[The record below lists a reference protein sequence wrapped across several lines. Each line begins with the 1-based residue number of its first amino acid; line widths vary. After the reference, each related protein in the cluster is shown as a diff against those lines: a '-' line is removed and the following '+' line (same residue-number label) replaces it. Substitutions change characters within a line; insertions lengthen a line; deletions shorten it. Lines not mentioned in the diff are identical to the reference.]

1 MEWSQS
7 LLFMGGIS
15 SDQTRRT
22 SWLATRLLSTVIS
35 RIGER
40 EEHEVAR
47 KRLIDHIPTT
57 SFGKFAQCLPYIKCR
72 NGCINIGINDILIL
86 YVGHA
91 NTKNIAVL
99 VEHGT
104 SALASLHRTVGHNC
118 ALIALDDA
126 TLEYRRIK
134 VVLKVKVHIVWKAG
148 IVYCLAQLGAIAGQ
162 ANTMTL
168 RHICGSG

>member
-22 SWLATRLLSTVIS
+22 SWLATRLLSTAIS
-35 RIGER
+35 RIDER
-40 EEHEVAR
+40 EEHEVTSR
-47 KRLIDHIPTT
+47 RHIYLIRTT
-57 SFGKFAQCLPYIKCR
+57 SFGKFTQRLAYIECR
-72 NGCINIGINDILIL
+72 NGCINVRINNIVIL

-91 NTKNIAVL
+91 HTKNIAVL
-99 VEHGT
+99 VEHRS
-104 SALASLHRTVGHNC
+104 SALASLHRTVRHNC
-118 ALIALDDA
+118 TSIALDDA

-134 VVLKVKVHIVWKAG
+134 VVLKGKVHIIWKAG
-148 IVYCLAQLGAIAGQ
+148 IVYCLPQLGAIAGQ